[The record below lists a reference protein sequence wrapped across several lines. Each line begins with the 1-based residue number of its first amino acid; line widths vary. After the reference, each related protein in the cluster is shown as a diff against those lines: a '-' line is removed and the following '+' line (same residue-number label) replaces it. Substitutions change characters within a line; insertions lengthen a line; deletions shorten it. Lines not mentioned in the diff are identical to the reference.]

1 MIDPPAIVQ
10 TEALPYAFIHLTIP
24 RTEMHAVLPPTLT
37 ELFAAVKAQGLP
49 IVPWFAHH
57 LTLSEG
63 DFDFEA
69 CIPVDS
75 SFVPVG
81 RVQRGLWPAGNV
93 ARTTYH
99 GDYPGLPN
107 AWRQFSDWITQH
119 GHARANHIYEHYVVH
134 QGVTKMPAE
143 FRTELSWPL
152 IEPSKESEQA

>member
-1 MIDPPAIVQ
+1 MIEAPAIVQ

-63 DFDFEA
+63 DFDFET

-75 SFVPVG
+75 TFQPTG
-81 RVQRGLWPAGNV
+81 RVERGLWPAGTV
-93 ARTTYH
+93 AHTVYH
-99 GDYPGLPN
+99 GDYSGLSA
-107 AWRQFSDWITQH
+107 AWHQLSGWIKQQ
-119 GHARANHIYEHYVVH
+119 GHAYAGHIYEHYIVNH
-134 QGVTKMPAE
+134 GTTKNPAE

-152 IEPSKESEQA
+152 IAPTKESEQA